1 MRSGRATPA
10 EGTIRVVNGIPYPL
24 SPELATP
31 AAAASLAMTRMSA
44 ATVAWLSEVAE
55 GEAEIEIAVD
65 DILGVVTEALV
76 ETGAVETA
84 EEETTDEETRLLGIA
99 DELDETDNVPLWV
112 GTLEVPDG
120 TVTITDSETESD
132 EIEPD
137 EVKVTKVDVTEV
149 VLVLGELVTGV
160 EDKEEVKECVEVA
173 TVVELTPAELV
184 GVLEGVETGG

>member
-1 MRSGRATPA
+1 
-10 EGTIRVVNGIPYPL
+10 
-24 SPELATP
+24 
-31 AAAASLAMTRMSA
+31 MSA

-84 EEETTDEETRLLGIA
+84 EEETADEEVRLLGIA
-99 DELDETDNVPLWV
+99 DELAEELPEGETAELEAELDETDNDPLWV
-112 GTLEVPDG
+112 GTLKVLDG
-120 TVTITDSETESD
+120 TVTITDSEAESD
-132 EIEPD
+132 GIEPD
-137 EVKVTKVDVTEV
+137 EVKVTKVDVAEV
-149 VLVLGELVTGV
+149 VLGVIVLDELVTGV
-160 EDKEEVKECVEVA
+160 EDKEEVNECVEVA